1 VIFNLECTFK
11 IIGLGKIYFS
21 DTWNR
26 FDFAIVIGTD
36 IGLFMNFVDSNLN
49 ISNATTIV
57 RAFRIM
63 RVFRIVK
70 SAKNIRIILDTLVN
84 VIP

>member
-1 VIFNLECTFK
+1 M
-11 IIGLGKIYFS
+11 YFS
-21 DTWNR
+21 DSWSR

-36 IGLFMNFVDSNLN
+36 VGLFMNFVNSDLN

-57 RAFRIM
+57 RGFRIM
-63 RVFRIVK
+63 RVFRIIK